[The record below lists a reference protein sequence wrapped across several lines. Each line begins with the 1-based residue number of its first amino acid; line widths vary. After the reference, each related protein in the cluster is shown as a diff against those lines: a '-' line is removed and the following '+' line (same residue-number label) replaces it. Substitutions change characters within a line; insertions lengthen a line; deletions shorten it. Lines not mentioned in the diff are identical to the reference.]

1 VKETVVENVIVRETM
16 VENGN
21 TDIANETDGHHDDK
35 IMRGVKGGNYC
46 NVRKELFSLFIHKML
61 APITPSLVLMKDY
74 QSYEIFPLI
83 YNSFLTLQ

>member
-46 NVRKELFSLFIHKML
+46 NVRKEL
-61 APITPSLVLMKDY
+61 
-74 QSYEIFPLI
+74 
-83 YNSFLTLQ
+83 